1 MRAAVLPALPK
12 PCTATLAPSKRSPL
26 RCIAS
31 LAVTKTPRPVA
42 SLRPKEPPKAT
53 GLPVTTP
60 VEVRPMFME

>member
-42 SLRPKEPPKAT
+42 SLRP
-53 GLPVTTP
+53 
-60 VEVRPMFME
+60 MFME